1 MKHEF
6 KVGDEV
12 AVVGRIGIT
21 RGVVASVRRYKVRT
35 KVTLE
40 SGSTWADDGSPWES
54 QVWSLDRIEPM
65 TDERRALLRDQARH
79 RACKWAA
86 ENWGSMP
93 EDVRQTIGD
102 ALINAR
108 RSANHP
114 CDTVL

>member
-12 AVVGRIGIT
+12 AVVSRFGIT
-21 RGVVASVRRYKVRT
+21 RGKVSGVRRYKVRT

-40 SGSTWADDGSPWES
+40 SGSTWASDGSPWES
-54 QVWSLDRIEPM
+54 EVRPLDRIEPM
-65 TDERRALLRDQARH
+65 TDERRAILRDQARR
-79 RACKWAA
+79 RACKWAS
-86 ENWGSMP
+86 ENWFSMP

-108 RSANHP
+108 RAAKERQ
-114 CDTVL
+114 